1 MKCYTRAS
9 IFPAALLSLAAS
21 AMAADAPANA
31 AQPTLIDNL
40 DVGLSVGTMG
50 PGGQVSWLLVPGKLS
65 VRVAANAYNYNH
77 DTNSGNVDYAG
88 KLKLKSELLLLD
100 WHPFEGRFRLTGGVV
115 ANGNKFDLL
124 AKPNGGTYDI
134 NGNTYTAAQVGTL
147 SAKVD
152 FPSSAP
158 YLGIGWGDS
167 TQSAGLHF
175 IGDIGVIAQ
184 GSPKAKLTA
193 SGGTLSNDPNV
204 QADLKKAETD
214 LQTKLN
220 DFKVYPLVQ
229 LGIAYRF

>member
-1 MKCYTRAS
+1 MKFKFVAT
-9 IFPAALLSLAAS
+9 ALLSLAATAS
-21 AMAADAPANA
+21 MAADASG

-40 DVGLSVGTMG
+40 DVGLSIGTMG
-50 PGGQVSWLLVPGKLS
+50 PGGQVSWLLVPKTLS
-65 VRVAANAYNYNH
+65 VRLAANAYNYNH
-77 DTNSGNVDYAG
+77 DTTSGNIDYTG

-124 AKPNGGTYDI
+124 AKPTGGTYDI

-147 SAKVD
+147 SAKVE
-152 FPSSAP
+152 FPSTAP

-175 IGDIGVIAQ
+175 IGDIGVISQ
-184 GSPKAKLTA
+184 GAPRAKLSA
-193 SGGTLSNDPNV
+193 SSATVNSDPTL

-220 DFKVYPLVQ
+220 GFKFYPLVQ
-229 LGIAYRF
+229 LGMGYRF

>member
-1 MKCYTRAS
+1 MKTKLIAT
-9 IFPAALLSLAAS
+9 LLTTLAGTAVL
-21 AMAADAPANA
+21 AADAPA
-31 AQPTLIDNL
+31 AQATLADRL

-50 PGGQVSWLLVPGKLS
+50 LGGQLSWLLVPGKLS

-77 DTNSGNVDYAG
+77 DTTSDNIDYAG

-124 AKPNGGTYDI
+124 AKPSGGTYEI
-134 NGNTYTAAQVGTL
+134 NGNVYTAAQVGTL

-152 FPSSAP
+152 FPSTAP

-167 TQSAGLHF
+167 TQTAGLHF
-175 IGDIGVIAQ
+175 IGDIGVVAQ

-193 SGGTLSNDPNV
+193 VGGALSNDPTV
-204 QADLKKAETD
+204 QADLKQAETD

-220 DFKVYPLVQ
+220 DFRYYPLVQ

>member
-1 MKCYTRAS
+1 MNAKLIAT
-9 IFPAALLSLAAS
+9 LLSTFACAA
-21 AMAADAPANA
+21 AVAADAPV
-31 AQPTLIDNL
+31 AQASTLDRL
-40 DVGLSVGTMG
+40 DVGLSLGTLG
-50 PGGQVSWLLVPGKLS
+50 PGGQVSWLLVPGSLS
-65 VRVAANAYNYNH
+65 VRVVANAYNYSH
-77 DTNSGNVDYAG
+77 DTNSDNIDYSG

-124 AKPNGGTYDI
+124 AKPSPTGTYDI
-134 NGNTYTAAQVGTL
+134 NGHTYTAAQVGSL
-147 SAKVD
+147 SGKVD
-152 FPSSAP
+152 FPSTAP

-193 SGGTLSNDPNV
+193 TGGTYSNDPNV
-204 QADLKKAETD
+204 QADLKKAESD

-220 DFKVYPLVQ
+220 DFKVYPVVQ